1 MLRRPDGHPAVEKW
15 IDLGQHPAQRVDLY
29 SDGPTLDGTAGDVRR
44 YHDSAD
50 HTTTTTT
57 ATAAAAATATATTPT
72 PASTAAA
79 DWIVDTAHR
88 RSAPW

>member
-50 HTTTTTT
+50 HTATATATATATT
-57 ATAAAAATATATTPT
+57 ATAAAAAT